1 MVQREARCLNP
12 FCAIRFLITT
22 FNSVIVSLVEDS
34 AINLIR
40 FASFVSSGTHV
51 WETFGKTI
59 GETIGE
65 MMEETIGEM
74 IGAMIGEMIG
84 EMIRI
89 VSTDATNAVSVN

>member
-12 FCAIRFLITT
+12 FCAIQFLITT

-51 WETFGKTI
+51 WET
-59 GETIGE
+59 IGE

-74 IGAMIGEMIG
+74 TGAMIGEMIG

-89 VSTDATNAVSVN
+89 VLTDATNAVSVN